1 MNRVIQIKVE
11 IKQLENQLAQLK
23 KELSI
28 FRENCNH
35 EFVKNDYLQECTKC
49 HLIES
54 LQW

>member
-1 MNRVIQIKVE
+1 MNRVIQIKDE
-11 IKQLENQLAQLK
+11 MEQLENQLDQLK
-23 KELSI
+23 KELYI

-35 EFVKNDYLQECTKC
+35 EFVKTDYSQECTKC

>member
-1 MNRVIQIKVE
+1 MNRVIQIKGE
-11 IKQLENQLAQLK
+11 MQLLETQLEQLK
-23 KELSI
+23 KELDI

-35 EFVKNDYLQECTKC
+35 EFVKNDYIQECTKC